1 MILATIE
8 PWPDLANCLAVL
20 EPQVKTLGGE
30 ILVGDGHGNALTEDY
45 VRESDCV
52 SWIKV
57 PGASVFE
64 LRARA
69 AEAARG
75 EIIATTEDHCVVGSD
90 WCAAILEAFASHPEA
105 QAVWGP
111 ILNGSREHWI
121 DWANYLHTFG
131 GFLPPAIRSSGSVAP
146 QRQRGLSPGRF
157 PDGPIP
163 AGWMELELSPRLL
176 HEGRFHTHE
185 RLVVTHVQSHGFWH
199 TLLAHFDNGRATTG
213 LNPIPLSGRQLWN
226 VFRAT
231 VGDRRR
237 AGDASNREEE
247 SPAHLPALL
256 LPCAGR
262 DRGHSGRA
270 GKSPARL
277 R

>member
-131 GFLPPAIRSSGSVAP
+131 GFLPLRSGAAGPLPPNANVAYRRDVFPMDQSRQGGAGRAEPASAPRGTLPHARTAGRHPCAVA
-146 QRQRGLSPGRF
+146 
-157 PDGPIP
+157 
-163 AGWMELELSPRLL
+163 W
-176 HEGRFHTHE
+176 
-185 RLVVTHVQSHGFWH
+185 
-199 TLLAHFDNGRATTG
+199 LLAH
-213 LNPIPLSGRQLWN
+213 P
-226 VFRAT
+226 
-231 VGDRRR
+231 
-237 AGDASNREEE
+237 AGS
-247 SPAHLPALL
+247 L
-256 LPCAGR
+256 
-262 DRGHSGRA
+262 
-270 GKSPARL
+270 
-277 R
+277 